1 MPSWIARGRVV
12 ADGDRPRV
20 MGIVNATPDS
30 FSDGGLAFAPAAAFA
45 RAEVLAS
52 EGADLLDV
60 GGESSRP
67 GAEPIGLDEEIR
79 RVIPVVEALAARLP
93 IPISVDT
100 TKPEVA
106 RLAFEAGAAIL
117 NDITALSDPAM
128 LSLVADSG
136 AGVVLMHMQGTPQ
149 TMQDDPHYDDVVAEV
164 LQFLSDRVEVAERA
178 GIPRERIAID
188 PGIGFGKMFDHNLAL
203 LRGLD
208 RFATLGC
215 ALLVGVSRKGFLGK
229 LTGRDVTDRATAS
242 VVCSLG
248 AIHRG
253 AGVVRVHDVGAM
265 ADAIRVWEAMEG
277 RRETRS
283 S

>member
-1 MPSWIARGRVV
+1 MPRWIARGRVV

-30 FSDGGLAFAPAAAFA
+30 FSDGGLAFRPGDALA
-45 RAEVLAS
+45 RAEALAA

-67 GAEPIGLDEEIR
+67 GATPVGLDEEIR
-79 RVIPVVEALAARLP
+79 RVVPVVEALAARLP
-93 IPISVDT
+93 IPISIDT

-106 RLAFEAGAAIL
+106 RLAFDAGAAIL

-128 LSLVADSG
+128 LPLVAEDG
-136 AGVVLMHMQGTPQ
+136 AGVVLMHMQGDPRS
-149 TMQDDPHYDDVVAEV
+149 MQVAPHYDDVVAEV
-164 LQFLSDRVEVAERA
+164 LRFLSDRIEVAERA

-188 PGIGFGKMFDHNLAL
+188 PGIGFGKTFDHNLTL
-203 LRGLD
+203 LRNLD

-229 LTGRDVTDRATAS
+229 LTGRDVADRATAS

-248 AIHRG
+248 AIDRG
-253 AGVVRVHDVGAM
+253 AGIVRVHDVGAM
-265 ADAIRVWEAMEG
+265 VDAIKVWTAVGGPG
-277 RRETRS
+277 RIA
-283 S
+283 

>member
-1 MPSWIARGRVV
+1 MLPWIARGRVV

-30 FSDGGLAFAPAAAFA
+30 FSDGGLAFRPADALA
-45 RAEVLAS
+45 RAEALVAD
-52 EGADLLDV
+52 GADILDI

-67 GAEPIGLDEEIR
+67 GAEVVGTDEEIR
-79 RVIPVVEALAARLP
+79 RVVPVIEALAARLTV
-93 IPISVDT
+93 PISVDT

-106 RLAFEAGAAIL
+106 RLALAAGVAIV

-128 LSLVADSG
+128 LALAVEYE

-149 TMQDDPHYDDVVAEV
+149 TMQLDPHYDDVVGEV
-164 LQFLSDRVEVAERA
+164 LAYLADRIAIAESA

-188 PGIGFGKMFDHNLAL
+188 PGIGFGKKTAHNLAL

-215 ALLVGVSRKGFLGK
+215 AVLVGVSRKGFLSK
-229 LTGRDVTDRATAS
+229 LTGRDARTRPTAS
-242 VVCSLG
+242 VACSLN
-248 AIHRG
+248 AIQKG
-253 AGVVRVHDVGAM
+253 AGIVRVHDVAEM
-265 ADAIRVWEAMEG
+265 VEAVRVWDAIQG
-277 RRETRS
+277 S